1 MADSGENPDFQDLQ
15 REAREWVIW
24 IRSGEATAEDTAALL
39 RWRAR
44 SADHA
49 AALSEAIRLRRLV
62 AIAGQ
67 DEPLPPAKW
76 SLPFMPLRAGQ
87 YAGRGRSEEHTSE
100 LQSLMRIPYAV
111 FCLQKKTVNNSQ
123 TS

>member
-87 YAGRGRSEEHTSE
+87 YAGRGGIGRRAFLGGALAASAEIGRASCRERVC
-100 LQSLMRIPYAV
+100 QYV
-111 FCLQKKTVNNSQ
+111 
-123 TS
+123 